1 MIDPNSTY
9 PIILS
14 PTINATLIPSSDP
27 IKDWLPSIMA
37 VVVVIIGYFLT
48 VRAQRQQR
56 LYDLKKEV
64 YLDVLKAIIEVRRKW
79 EIYNET
85 ILDFNTIT
93 AEQKRK
99 PIHHEFDEIIDIL
112 RLIEMRL
119 QMCAS
124 TKVYGVFFEVKLKAL
139 DNNRKD
145 FDAIIEEK
153 LIPAM
158 AIDLRNKETLL
169 ERFLDDDP
177 HINREKYRRK

>member
-1 MIDPNSTY
+1 
-9 PIILS
+9 
-14 PTINATLIPSSDP
+14 
-27 IKDWLPSIMA
+27 MA
-37 VVVVIIGYFLT
+37 VVVIIGYFLT

-79 EIYNET
+79 EIHNEAVSDYNS
-85 ILDFNTIT
+85 IT
-93 AEQKRK
+93 TEQKIK
-99 PIHHEFDEIIDIL
+99 LIHQDFDEIIDIL

-124 TKVYGVFFEVKLKAL
+124 TKVYGIFFEVKIKAL
-139 DNNRKD
+139 DNNRNG
-145 FDAIIEEK
+145 FDDIIDEK

-177 HINREKYRRK
+177 HINREKYRQK